1 MNEIAT
7 KENTEFENPYT
18 SIAAFEEIQRVAKL
32 LSASDFIPASYKGNV
47 ANTVVALEM
56 AARMG
61 ASPIAVMQN
70 LYVVKGNPVWS
81 GRFVLSLIKSCGR
94 YRDVVFTGDG
104 VNNQRLEATEVKSG
118 RKVSGPE
125 VTMEMAKAE
134 GWLGKPG
141 SKWKTFPELML
152 KYRAA
157 SFFGKSECPEL
168 LLGMGTVEEAE
179 DSPEG
184 KIETTA
190 PKTESA
196 ADELNNI
203 IDAEVMQDDNSEV
216 VKKYKAMAAAKDIKT
231 KKDLDAMRAN
241 KHQDVQRELS
251 EKEADEVFA
260 HWEEAY
266 NGLPKE

>member
-1 MNEIAT
+1 MNEIAI

-32 LSASDFIPASYKGNV
+32 LSASDFIPANYKGNV

-168 LLGMGTVEEAE
+168 LLGMGAIEEAY
-179 DSPEG
+179 DCAKDDVATCAAG
-184 KIETTA
+184 
-190 PKTESA
+190 ESA
-196 ADELNNI
+196 ADELNCI
-203 IDAEVMQDDNSEV
+203 IDAEPIHNAAWYREAVDKCETQEAGMALLADLANNPAIAGDAETELHAFISERV
-216 VKKYKAMAAAKDIKT
+216 RL
-231 KKDLDAMRAN
+231 LD
-241 KHQDVQRELS
+241 K
-251 EKEADEVFA
+251 
-260 HWEEAY
+260 
-266 NGLPKE
+266 